1 MIQRR
6 KAIPLGLALSMLM
19 GACDGALTEDPQSFL
34 TTDTFYG
41 TGADLDIAT
50 QAIYQSLRAYADF
63 NVTETQ
69 ASDQGRHDPGETGTG
84 NILPDFVIWDASTPN
99 GTTGRWNSSFT
110 IIYRANLVLDNAPNV
125 EMTETVRAGLVAE
138 AKFLRGYAYLQ
149 LMKRFSAGNK
159 PTDLGVPLLLT
170 AADHAGKEIKRAT
183 QAEVFTQILK
193 DLSEAEAALPATR
206 SGAAV
211 GRATRGAAQMALA
224 DTYLWRSSFML
235 TGEWQQASDWAKKVI
250 DSNTFALNNSY
261 FGVFSPSNKG
271 NREMIFRVINS
282 GDRAN
287 SSVVNTFYPRQ
298 LGFAGS
304 PGGGFGLLK
313 PSVWFYNSY
322 AKGDIRGNTG
332 PQSDTVAFRTTAC
345 FTNAAQGCPLLT
357 QGIAPGEPAAPHV
370 WKFRP
375 GSTNN
380 ALGDVDF
387 ALYRYAETLLIYAEA
402 QNELGNTATAIAA
415 VNQVRARA
423 RRGTTG
429 SETRAQPADV
439 SPALGKLEAREAIY
453 MERAWELAFEKGDR
467 WFDLVRRDSMEP
479 GYWKSQLL
487 AHDPR
492 TAGFREPLQESR
504 KRFPIA
510 STERDL
516 MPTLEQNPGY

>member
-1 MIQRR
+1 MIQRS
-6 KAIPLGLALSMLM
+6 KAVTVALTLSLALA
-19 GACDGALTEDPQSFL
+19 ACESPLTEDPQSFL

-41 TGADLDIAT
+41 TAADLDIAT
-50 QAIYQSLRAYADF
+50 LAIYQSLRAYADF

-69 ASDQGRHDPGETGTG
+69 ASDQGRHDPGETGSG

-99 GTTGRWNSSFT
+99 GTTGRWNSSYT
-110 IIYRANLVLDNAPNV
+110 IIYRANLVLDKAPNV
-125 EMTETVRAGLVAE
+125 EMSDAARAGMIAE

-149 LMKRFSAGNK
+149 LIKRFSAGNK

-170 AADHAGKEIKRAT
+170 EADHANKEIKRAT
-183 QAEVFTQILK
+183 QAEVFTRIIE
-193 DLSEAEAALPATR
+193 DLTAAEGALPATR
-206 SGAAV
+206 TGAAV
-211 GRATRGAAQMALA
+211 GRAVRGAAQMALA
-224 DTYLWRSSFML
+224 DAYLWRSSFML
-235 TGEWQQASDWAKKVI
+235 TNEWQQASDWAKKVI
-250 DSNTFALNNSY
+250 DSNTFTLNSSF
-261 FGVFSPSNKG
+261 FGVFLPSNKS
-271 NREMIFRVINS
+271 NREIIFRAVNS

-287 SSVVNTFYPRQ
+287 GTVVNTFYPRQ

-322 AKGDIRGNTG
+322 AKGDIRGSTG

-345 FTNAAQGCPLLT
+345 FTDTSRGCALLT
-357 QGIAPGEPAAPHV
+357 QGRAPGEPAAAHV

-375 GSTNN
+375 SSTNN

-387 ALYRYAETLLIYAEA
+387 VFYRFAETLLIYAEA
-402 QNELGNTATAIAA
+402 QNELGNTAPAIAA

-429 SETRAQPADV
+429 AETRVEPADL
-439 SPALGKLEAREAIY
+439 STSLGKVAAREAIY

-479 GYWKSQLL
+479 GYWSAQLL
-487 AHDPR
+487 AHDPL
-492 TAGFREPLQESR
+492 TAGAREPLRDFR

-516 MPTLEQNPGY
+516 MPSLEQNPGY